1 MVNLIFG
8 MPLKKS
14 AKQRRSLKKYR
25 YLILKVGVDRYVKE
39 VWSKICRKAP
49 TDKEFLVSL

>member
-1 MVNLIFG
+1 MVNLIFD

-39 VWSKICRKAP
+39 VWSKFAGKHLLLNN
-49 TDKEFLVSL
+49 F